1 MRRAVGVVAAGLALA
16 ACAHTEP
23 VQHATGGPVTPT
35 PVPVTINPSAM
46 PLGNTV
52 PTGIVLAGHEMI
64 LYFWGDL
71 HPYLS
76 TVWRDTNSGRI
87 TDVPPIPRT
96 VPGLPIGTA
105 GVDPIFGLDQ
115 IDAGDGTVVE
125 YGAVHGRPA
134 RIVVRD
140 PSGTGSE
147 ASFTTW
153 TRDPAVVIFWVQRK
167 GSRIPENVAVR
178 EGVWEP
184 LAPDRYPLVS
194 AYDDGRRL
202 IAEARIRPSGFEQKG
217 G

>member
-1 MRRAVGVVAAGLALA
+1 MG
-16 ACAHTEP
+16 CAHPEP
-23 VQHATGGPVTPT
+23 VAEATGGPVTPT

-52 PTGIVLAGHEMI
+52 PTGIVLAGYEMI
-64 LYFWGDL
+64 LYFWGDI

-76 TVWRDTNSGRI
+76 TVWRNTSTGRV
-87 TDVPPIPRT
+87 TDEPPVPTGRT
-96 VPGLPIGTA
+96 GLPIGTA
-105 GVDPIFGLDQ
+105 GVDPVFGLDQ

-125 YGAVHGRPA
+125 YGAVHGHPA
-134 RIVVRD
+134 RVVVRD
-140 PSGTGSE
+140 PDGTEVG

-153 TRDPAVVIFWVQRK
+153 TKDPAVAIFWVHRK
-167 GSRIPENVAVR
+167 GSPIPQNVPVR
-178 EGVWEP
+178 EGLWEP

-194 AYDDGRRL
+194 AYDGGRRL